1 MADAA
6 AADDAPP
13 SPPPSA
19 FHPASADTPMS
30 DATPSAAD
38 TPNLP
43 DTPASA
49 SAEPDT
55 PFSDAALAAD
65 ASDADA
71 SAVAAP
77 PDDDGANPLGGA
89 MKHMALAPP
98 PPPSKKSKK
107 KNSNSVWTR
116 PNSRKGKKKAKQPAN
131 ALAGG
136 SAGANGRL
144 PKPSS
149 GDDELVLTPAPR
161 FAAER
166 NDDAPDLPVLLSR
179 VFKSDKVEVSD
190 DRLTAGSTKGYRMV
204 RATRGVAAG
213 AWYFEVKVLH
223 LGSTGHTRLGWAT
236 DRIRILCL
244 HTNQS
249 MHSIRL
255 DKKKRVRREKKQQEA
270 RNDGLDA
277 QATKD
282 NISGNNNRDFEQH
295 GVINTFTQLFMRL
308 MLTETHEL
316 PNGKHALVAAW
327 SNGIHA
333 LFCFVIV
340 IMFQI
345 PYNKHVESLHY
356 RGGGGV
362 DVHVSRWIVLDGGY
376 YLTAR
381 WCLHGVKAE
390 DPNPHQQNYAD
401 IHAPVGYYVFGFGYR
416 DMDGTKVH
424 KAWRSNYADQGY
436 GEGDVLG
443 FYIHLPDGELY
454 EPKQPFLVHYKGL
467 PFRAEA
473 PKAAEQ
479 KTPDPVPGEYH
490 CVTSCV

>member
-236 DRIRILCL
+236 
-244 HTNQS
+244 
-249 MHSIRL
+249 
-255 DKKKRVRREKKQQEA
+255 
-270 RNDGLDA
+270 
-277 QATKD
+277 
-282 NISGNNNRDFEQH
+282 NN
-295 GVINTFTQLFMRL
+295 
-308 MLTETHEL
+308 
-316 PNGKHALVAAW
+316 
-327 SNGIHA
+327 
-333 LFCFVIV
+333 
-340 IMFQI
+340 
-345 PYNKHVESLHY
+345 
-356 RGGGGV
+356 
-362 DVHVSRWIVLDGGY
+362 
-376 YLTAR
+376 
-381 WCLHGVKAE
+381 
-390 DPNPHQQNYAD
+390 AD
-401 IHAPVGYYVFGFGYR
+401 IHAPVGYDVFGFGYR

-424 KAWRSNYADQGY
+424 KAWRANYADQGY

-479 KTPDPVPGEYH
+479 KTPDPVPGSEICYFKNGV
-490 CVTSCV
+490 CQGTAFVDIPGGRYYPAASMYTLPDQPNCEVRFNFGPNFEFFPEDFGGRSVPQPMNNVPYRPYQLANEVPAENGTAEKTIKLQ

>member
-1 MADAA
+1 
-6 AADDAPP
+6 
-13 SPPPSA
+13 
-19 FHPASADTPMS
+19 MS

-49 SAEPDT
+49 EPEPDT

-190 DRLTAGSTKGYRMV
+190 DRLTAGSTKGYRMSDKVEVSDDRLTAGSTKGYRMV

-236 DRIRILCL
+236 
-244 HTNQS
+244 
-249 MHSIRL
+249 
-255 DKKKRVRREKKQQEA
+255 
-270 RNDGLDA
+270 
-277 QATKD
+277 
-282 NISGNNNRDFEQH
+282 NN
-295 GVINTFTQLFMRL
+295 
-308 MLTETHEL
+308 
-316 PNGKHALVAAW
+316 
-327 SNGIHA
+327 
-333 LFCFVIV
+333 
-340 IMFQI
+340 
-345 PYNKHVESLHY
+345 
-356 RGGGGV
+356 
-362 DVHVSRWIVLDGGY
+362 
-376 YLTAR
+376 
-381 WCLHGVKAE
+381 
-390 DPNPHQQNYAD
+390 AD
-401 IHAPVGYYVFGFGYR
+401 IHAPVGYDVFGFGYR
-416 DMDGTKVH
+416 LYLPWFHVFRTS
-424 KAWRSNYADQGY
+424 RLIADQGY

-479 KTPDPVPGEYH
+479 KTPDPVPGSEICYFKNGVCQGTAYRMQLARAVAGPELGGPRQERQRAGSGRRELKTWFSRPLH
-490 CVTSCV
+490 AGVAGSAAAAALAAAGNGLSSRRLRSSSAVEMRRERERRRAREQQPRCGEVAGGTAAECVAVFCCFPA

>member
-236 DRIRILCL
+236 D
-244 HTNQS
+244 N
-249 MHSIRL
+249 
-255 DKKKRVRREKKQQEA
+255 
-270 RNDGLDA
+270 
-277 QATKD
+277 
-282 NISGNNNRDFEQH
+282 
-295 GVINTFTQLFMRL
+295 
-308 MLTETHEL
+308 
-316 PNGKHALVAAW
+316 
-327 SNGIHA
+327 
-333 LFCFVIV
+333 
-340 IMFQI
+340 
-345 PYNKHVESLHY
+345 
-356 RGGGGV
+356 
-362 DVHVSRWIVLDGGY
+362 
-376 YLTAR
+376 
-381 WCLHGVKAE
+381 
-390 DPNPHQQNYAD
+390 AD

-479 KTPDPVPGEYH
+479 KTPDPVPGSEICYFKNGV
-490 CVTSCV
+490 CQGTAYRMQLARRRWS

>member
-1 MADAA
+1 MRCPRLPLHPHPRCHRRSSPR
-6 AADDAPP
+6 PP
-13 SPPPSA
+13 
-19 FHPASADTPMS
+19 DTPIS
-30 DATPSAAD
+30 DATPSAAE

-49 SAEPDT
+49 S

-77 PDDDGANPLGGA
+77 PDDDGTNPLGGA

-98 PPPSKKSKK
+98 PPPNKKSKK

-136 SAGANGRL
+136 SAGANGPPPQALQRRRRARPHPGAPIRGRAQRRRAPSARAPLPRL
-144 PKPSS
+144 QVP
-149 GDDELVLTPAPR
+149 TR
-161 FAAER
+161 
-166 NDDAPDLPVLLSR
+166 SR
-179 VFKSDKVEVSD
+179 SPTTGS
-190 DRLTAGSTKGYRMV
+190 TAGSPKGYRIV
-204 RATRGVAAG
+204 PRQPGGVAAG

-236 DRIRILCL
+236 
-244 HTNQS
+244 
-249 MHSIRL
+249 
-255 DKKKRVRREKKQQEA
+255 
-270 RNDGLDA
+270 
-277 QATKD
+277 
-282 NISGNNNRDFEQH
+282 NN
-295 GVINTFTQLFMRL
+295 
-308 MLTETHEL
+308 
-316 PNGKHALVAAW
+316 
-327 SNGIHA
+327 
-333 LFCFVIV
+333 
-340 IMFQI
+340 
-345 PYNKHVESLHY
+345 
-356 RGGGGV
+356 
-362 DVHVSRWIVLDGGY
+362 
-376 YLTAR
+376 
-381 WCLHGVKAE
+381 
-390 DPNPHQQNYAD
+390 AD
-401 IHAPVGYYVFGFGYR
+401 IHAPVGYDVFGFGYR

-424 KAWRSNYADQGY
+424 KAWRANYADQGY

-479 KTPDPVPGEYH
+479 KTPDPVPGSEICYFKNGV
-490 CVTSCV
+490 CQGTAFVDIPGGRYYPAASMYTLPDQPNCEVRFNFGPNFEFFPEDFGGRSVPQPMNNVPYRPYQLANEVPAENGTAEKTIKLQ

>member
-1 MADAA
+1 
-6 AADDAPP
+6 
-13 SPPPSA
+13 
-19 FHPASADTPMS
+19 MS
-30 DATPSAAD
+30 DDTPSAAD

-144 PKPSS
+144 PKPSN

-213 AWYFEVKVLH
+213 AWYFEVK
-223 LGSTGHTRLGWAT
+223 
-236 DRIRILCL
+236 
-244 HTNQS
+244 
-249 MHSIRL
+249 
-255 DKKKRVRREKKQQEA
+255 QQEA

-282 NISGNNNRDFEQH
+282 NISGNNNRDFEQY

-316 PNGKHALVAAW
+316 PDGMHALVAAW

>member
-1 MADAA
+1 
-6 AADDAPP
+6 
-13 SPPPSA
+13 
-19 FHPASADTPMS
+19 
-30 DATPSAAD
+30 
-38 TPNLP
+38 
-43 DTPASA
+43 
-49 SAEPDT
+49 
-55 PFSDAALAAD
+55 
-65 ASDADA
+65 
-71 SAVAAP
+71 
-77 PDDDGANPLGGA
+77 

-166 NDDAPDLPVLLSR
+166 NDNAPDLPVLLSR

-213 AWYFEVKVLH
+213 AWYFEVK
-223 LGSTGHTRLGWAT
+223 
-236 DRIRILCL
+236 
-244 HTNQS
+244 
-249 MHSIRL
+249 
-255 DKKKRVRREKKQQEA
+255 QQEA

-282 NISGNNNRDFEQH
+282 NISGNNNRDFEH
-295 GVINTFTQLFMRL
+295 YGVINTFTQLFMRIL
-308 MLTETHEL
+308 
-316 PNGKHALVAAW
+316 
-327 SNGIHA
+327 
-333 LFCFVIV
+333 
-340 IMFQI
+340 I
-345 PYNKHVESLHY
+345 PTN
-356 RGGGGV
+356 
-362 DVHVSRWIVLDGGY
+362 
-376 YLTAR
+376 
-381 WCLHGVKAE
+381 
-390 DPNPHQQNYAD
+390 NAD

>member
-1 MADAA
+1 MADAVA
-6 AADDAPP
+6 AYDALPAPP
-13 SPPPSA
+13 SPPS
-19 FHPASADTPMS
+19 PALPPPFQPPPPDTPIS
-30 DATPSAAD
+30 DATPSAAE

-49 SAEPDT
+49 S

-77 PDDDGANPLGGA
+77 PDDDGTNPLGGA

-98 PPPSKKSKK
+98 APPSKKSKK

-236 DRIRILCL
+236 
-244 HTNQS
+244 
-249 MHSIRL
+249 
-255 DKKKRVRREKKQQEA
+255 
-270 RNDGLDA
+270 
-277 QATKD
+277 
-282 NISGNNNRDFEQH
+282 NN
-295 GVINTFTQLFMRL
+295 
-308 MLTETHEL
+308 
-316 PNGKHALVAAW
+316 
-327 SNGIHA
+327 
-333 LFCFVIV
+333 
-340 IMFQI
+340 
-345 PYNKHVESLHY
+345 
-356 RGGGGV
+356 
-362 DVHVSRWIVLDGGY
+362 
-376 YLTAR
+376 
-381 WCLHGVKAE
+381 
-390 DPNPHQQNYAD
+390 AD
-401 IHAPVGYYVFGFGYR
+401 IHAPVGYDVFGFGYR

-424 KAWRSNYADQGY
+424 KAWRANYADQGY

-479 KTPDPVPGEYH
+479 KTPDPVPGSEICYFKNGV
-490 CVTSCV
+490 CQGTAFVDIPGGRYYPAASMYTLPDQPNCEVRFNFGPNFEFFPEDFGGRSVPQPMNNVPYRPYQLANEVPAENGTAEKTIKLQ